1 MSLQEFGNFLKLEEK
16 ASFIKEFFKDFYQGN
31 FELFSSKDKH
41 YRTRAELSFYH
52 DKDEIYYAMF
62 ENKKKI
68 IIESLE
74 FADEKITAFIPKLLK
89 QIRNN
94 TNLKEKLFGV
104 EFLATKNELSTT
116 LLYHKNIEL
125 IYNDLN
131 NLSLELDANLI
142 ARSKGKK
149 LVFKKEN
156 LRQELDIQGR
166 KIFYKFNN
174 DCFIQPN
181 TSINEKMI
189 TWVCENLKTQER
201 KDLLELYCGYGNFT
215 LALAIFFNNVLA
227 TEISKSNINF
237 ALLNCKINNISNIHF
252 TRLSSEELSQALKKE
267 REFFRLKDIDLDNF
281 NFSHILV
288 DPPRAGLDKSVIDL
302 IKNYENI
309 IYISCNPISLKEN
322 LKELALTHK
331 VEKFA
336 LFDQFVNTPHLECGI
351 LLKSLHSK
359 QSSI

>member
-1 MSLQEFGNFLKLEEK
+1 E
-16 ASFIKEFFKDFYQGN
+16 
-31 FELFSSKDKH
+31 
-41 YRTRAELSFYH
+41 
-52 DKDEIYYAMF
+52 
-62 ENKKKI
+62 
-68 IIESLE
+68 
-74 FADEKITAFIPKLLK
+74 
-89 QIRNN
+89 
-94 TNLKEKLFGV
+94 
-104 EFLATKNELSTT
+104 
-116 LLYHKNIEL
+116 
-125 IYNDLN
+125 
-131 NLSLELDANLI
+131 
-142 ARSKGKK
+142 
-149 LVFKKEN
+149 
-156 LRQELDIQGR
+156 
-166 KIFYKFNN
+166 FNN

-336 LFDQFVNTPHLECGI
+336 LFDQFVNTPHLECGV

-359 QSSI
+359 

>member
-1 MSLQEFGNFLKLEEK
+1 
-16 ASFIKEFFKDFYQGN
+16 
-31 FELFSSKDKH
+31 
-41 YRTRAELSFYH
+41 TRAELSFYH

-74 FADEKITAFIPKLLK
+74 FADEKITAFMPKLLK

-215 LALAIFFNNVLA
+215 VALAIFFNNVLA

-336 LFDQFVNTPHLECGI
+336 LFDQFVNTPHLECGV
-351 LLKSLHSK
+351 L
-359 QSSI
+359 

>member
-1 MSLQEFGNFLKLEEK
+1 
-16 ASFIKEFFKDFYQGN
+16 
-31 FELFSSKDKH
+31 
-41 YRTRAELSFYH
+41 LSFYH

-74 FADEKITAFIPKLLK
+74 FADEKITAFMPKLLK

-336 LFDQFVNTPHLECGI
+336 LFDQFVNTPHLECGV
-351 LLKSLHSK
+351 LL
-359 QSSI
+359 

>member
-1 MSLQEFGNFLKLEEK
+1 MSLQEFGNLLKLEEK
-16 ASFIKEFFKDFYQGN
+16 ASFIKEFFKDFYQEN

-52 DKDEIYYAMF
+52 DKDEIHYAMF

-68 IIESLE
+68 IIESLD
-74 FADEKITAFIPKLLK
+74 FADEKITAFMPKLLK

-104 EFLATKNELSTT
+104 EFLATKKELSTT
-116 LLYHKNIEL
+116 LLYHKNIDL

-166 KIFYKFNN
+166 KIFYEFNN

-189 TWVCENLKTQER
+189 TWVCENLKAQER

-215 LALAIFFNNVLA
+215 LALANFFDKVLA

-252 TRLSSEELSQALKKE
+252 VRLSSEELSQALKKE
-267 REFFRLKDIDLDNF
+267 REFFRLKDIVLDSF

-309 IYISCNPISLKEN
+309 IYISCNPVSLKEN
-322 LKELALTHK
+322 LKELTLTHR

-336 LFDQFVNTPHLECGI
+336 LFDQFVNTPHLECGV
-351 LLKSLHSK
+351 LLKSLDSK
-359 QSSI
+359 

>member
-1 MSLQEFGNFLKLEEK
+1 
-16 ASFIKEFFKDFYQGN
+16 
-31 FELFSSKDKH
+31 
-41 YRTRAELSFYH
+41 H

-74 FADEKITAFIPKLLK
+74 FADEKITAFMPKLLK

-322 LKELALTHK
+322 LKELALTH
-331 VEKFA
+331 
-336 LFDQFVNTPHLECGI
+336 
-351 LLKSLHSK
+351 
-359 QSSI
+359 

>member
-1 MSLQEFGNFLKLEEK
+1 
-16 ASFIKEFFKDFYQGN
+16 
-31 FELFSSKDKH
+31 
-41 YRTRAELSFYH
+41 FYH

-74 FADEKITAFIPKLLK
+74 FADEKITAFMPKLLK

-166 KIFYKFNN
+166 KIFYEFNN

-336 LFDQFVNTPHLECGI
+336 LFDQFVNTPHLECGV

-359 QSSI
+359 